1 MWTKIHLTD
10 SDIVKFEGNYWYFI
24 LDGEQ
29 YKLNELSYPNIKNVI
44 DKLEAYLKRNGAWPC
59 NTVSYDELKNIL
71 TDHLESCYHFEL
83 SKILIRINKY
93 DFRYRRDDK
102 FWTYYKVLG
111 GNYPKKI
118 DSLSV
123 EELASIKN
131 CFDKDDV
138 TITYSTTVFTT
149 SSSFEFSTKLATD
162 NLMKAIDALLYDKM
176 KDQIQ
181 PVVLTAVDSNHNHSD
196 IISNDSAVNNIH
208 NETKYMYYNIILG
221 SNITVC
227 HDSKE
232 WKVTIDNTELPL
244 KLLSYLQIKL
254 TIEALEAFIK
264 KYGALQNSDIDLNVL
279 LKQLYERHN
288 QNLLF
293 NTSFNLLNF
302 SIRYMPKMKDWGYE
316 NEANELISLSVLH
329 NRILEQIRNTMTIVD
344 DFPTQNLY
352 DSISAILNDKN
363 RTAQGTDSVT
373 ETVSVKQDK
382 PNESFHIHGVDY
394 RYNVD
399 SELWVWGMF
408 EGPISGPK
416 PLKDLHEITLTQARK
431 FLLSYTDLKICSENF
446 AFSVKHLLS
455 NIEEALKV
463 KYSQPVNVANE
474 THDVYTV
481 NLSNSVLF
489 LARNKQ
495 SHLVPFIEKWAYYE
509 RVQYHERAQ
518 TDETALW
525 KTISSASKKDLR
537 RLSDA
542 VLQEELIHLETN
554 NIIDKNF
561 LIDLL
566 KHIAKVI
573 SEKKLAKKLG

>member
-1 MWTKIHLTD
+1 MWTKIYLTD
-10 SDIVKFEGNYWYFI
+10 STIVKCEGGYWYFI
-24 LDGEQ
+24 LDGNQ
-29 YKLNELSYPNIKNVI
+29 YKLNELSYPNIKIVI
-44 DKLEAYLKRNGAWPC
+44 EKLETYLKRNGTWHC

-111 GNYPKKI
+111 GNFPKKI

-149 SSSFEFSTKLATD
+149 SSSFESITKLATD
-162 NLMKAIDALLYDKM
+162 NLKKAIDALLYNKM
-176 KDQIQ
+176 KEQMQ
-181 PVVLTAVDSNHNHSD
+181 PVVSTVVDSNHNHSD

-208 NETKYMYYNIILG
+208 NGIKYMYYNIILG
-221 SNITVC
+221 SNITVR

-254 TIEALEAFIK
+254 TITALEAFIK
-264 KYGALQNSDIDLNVL
+264 KHGALQSSDIDLNVL
-279 LKQLYERHN
+279 LKQLYEHHN
-288 QNLLF
+288 RNLLF

-316 NEANELISLSVLH
+316 NEANELISLSVLP
-329 NRILEQIRNTMTIVD
+329 NRILEQIRNAITFDD
-344 DFPTQNLY
+344 DFTTQNLY

-363 RTAQGTDSVT
+363 RTAQGTDSVI
-373 ETVSVKQDK
+373 ETVSVKQNK
-382 PNESFHIHGVDY
+382 PNESFHIDGVNY
-394 RYNVD
+394 FYNAN
-399 SELWVWGMF
+399 SELWEWSMF
-408 EGPISGPK
+408 EGAISGPK
-416 PLKDLHEITLTQARK
+416 PLKDLYEITLTQARK
-431 FLLSYTDLKICSENF
+431 FLLGYTDLENRSENF
-446 AFSVKHLLS
+446 VFSVKHLLS
-455 NIEEALKV
+455 NIKEILKV
-463 KYSQPVNVANE
+463 KYSQPVNVTNE

-495 SHLVPFIEKWAYYE
+495 SHLVSFIEKWVYYE
-509 RVQYHERAQ
+509 RTQ

-537 RLSDA
+537 RLNDT

-573 SEKKLAKKLG
+573 SEKKLAKQLG